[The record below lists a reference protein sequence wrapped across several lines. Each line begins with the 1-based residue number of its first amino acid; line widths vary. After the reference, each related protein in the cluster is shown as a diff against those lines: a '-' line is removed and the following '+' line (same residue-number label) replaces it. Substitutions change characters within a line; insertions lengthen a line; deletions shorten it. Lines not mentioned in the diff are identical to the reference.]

1 MSPKTVMNPPDRE
14 SGTTPANAP
23 IHSIALVGNPNSGKS
38 SLFNRLT
45 GAHQKVANYAG
56 VTVEKKEG
64 DCILPS
70 GSTLHVTDLPGIY
83 SLTPLTQDETVTRQA
98 LLGESGE
105 TPVDLIVFVADATN
119 LRRSMKLLLDVIA
132 LGHPIVLAL
141 NMADL
146 ARKSGQIIYMD
157 RLQTE
162 LGIPVIETVAID
174 SDGIGPL
181 LAWLDQAVHDTGLTS
196 RATHSAPLSDSRS
209 TFAESRRILDTV
221 IRQNA
226 DTYTITRK
234 IDAIVLHPVFGLPI
248 LLGILF
254 LMFQAVFSWAE
265 LPMEWIENGVSATGD
280 LFSAILPEGILR
292 SLIVDGVI
300 AGVGSIIVFL
310 PQILILFFFILV
322 LEESGYLPRAAF
334 MLDKLMSGIGLS
346 GHAFIPLL
354 SSFACAVPG
363 IMATRTIKNRKDRII
378 TILIAPLMTCS
389 ARLPVYSLI
398 ISAFIPGRSVG
409 PFNLQGLV
417 LFTLYVSGI
426 LAAVIVAWILK
437 HLIGKNEYQPL
448 LMELPSYHMPR
459 VRNIALGLWERARVF
474 LIRVSTVIFATS
486 VLLWVLSTYPSPP
499 DGAAGSPIQYSF
511 AGQLGHWLEYI
522 VEPVG
527 FNWQIA
533 VALIPGMAAREIAV
547 SALGTVYALSA
558 TGDDLSLALASFI
571 ATSWSLPTALSLL
584 AWFVFAPQCFATL
597 SVIRRETN
605 SWWTMLF
612 AMGYLFSLAYLA
624 SWATYRISSLILG
637 I

>member
-1 MSPKTVMNPPDRE
+1 MNPSEHE
-14 SGTTPANAP
+14 SGTEPASTP
-23 IHSIALVGNPNSGKS
+23 IHSIVLVGNPNSGKS
-38 SLFNRLT
+38 ALFNRLT

-64 DCILPS
+64 DFFLPS
-70 GSTLHVTDLPGIY
+70 GAGIHVTDLPGIY
-83 SLTPLTQDETVTRQA
+83 SLTPLTQDEAVTRQA
-98 LLGESGE
+98 LLGQSLE
-105 TPVDLIVFVADATN
+105 TPIDLIVFVADATN
-119 LRRSMKLLLDVIA
+119 LRRCMKLILDIMA
-132 LGHPIVLAL
+132 LGHPMVLAL
-141 NMADL
+141 NMTDL
-146 ARKSGQIIYMD
+146 ARKSGQIIDLD
-157 RLQTE
+157 RLRTE

-174 SDGIGPL
+174 THGITQL
-181 LAWLDQAVHDTGLTS
+181 LDWLD
-196 RATHSAPLSDSRS
+196 RAINEKPAPTMRHSDIAPDSRT
-209 TFAESRRILDTV
+209 TFDESRRILDAV

-226 DTYTITRK
+226 DTYTLTRK

-248 LLGILF
+248 LFGILF

-265 LPMEWIENGVSATGD
+265 LPMEWIESGVSATGD
-280 LFSAILPEGILR
+280 LLTALLPEGILR

-334 MLDKLMSGIGLS
+334 MLDKMMSGIGLS

-389 ARLPVYSLI
+389 ARLPVYSLV
-398 ISAFIPGRSVG
+398 ISAFIPERNVG
-409 PFNLQGLV
+409 LFNLQGLV
-417 LFTLYVSGI
+417 LFTLYISGI
-426 LAAVIVAWILK
+426 FSAVIVAWVLK

-459 VRNIALGLWERARVF
+459 MRNIALGLWERARVF

-499 DGAAGSPIQYSF
+499 DGAVGSPIQYSF
-511 AGQLGHWLEYI
+511 AGQLGHLLEYI
-522 VEPVG
+522 VQPIG

-558 TGDDLSLALASFI
+558 TGDDLSVALASFI
-571 ATSWSLPTALSLL
+571 ASSWSLPTALSLL

-597 SVIRRETN
+597 GVIRRETN

-612 AMGYLFSLAYLA
+612 AMCYLFTLAYIV

-637 I
+637 

>member
-1 MSPKTVMNPPDRE
+1 MKPPERE
-14 SGTTPANAP
+14 SGIKPAGP
-23 IHSIALVGNPNSGKS
+23 SIHSIALVGNPNSGKS
-38 SLFNRLT
+38 ALFNRLT

-64 DCILPS
+64 DFFLPS
-70 GSTLHVTDLPGIY
+70 GTSLHVTDLPGIY
-83 SLTPLTQDETVTRQA
+83 SLTPLTQDEAVTRQT
-98 LLGESGE
+98 LLGQSGE
-105 TPVDLIVFVADATN
+105 TPIDLIVFVADATN
-119 LRRSMKLLLDVIA
+119 LRRCMKLILDVIA
-132 LGHPIVLAL
+132 LGHPMVLAL
-141 NMADL
+141 NMTDL
-146 ARKSGQIIYMD
+146 ARKSGQVIDLD
-157 RLQTE
+157 RLRTE

-174 SDGIGPL
+174 TNGITPL
-181 LAWLDQAVHDTGLTS
+181 LDCLERIIHDTSPTS
-196 RATHSAPLSDSRS
+196 NAYHSETSPDSAT
-209 TFAESRRILDTV
+209 TFDESRRILDAV

-226 DTYTITRK
+226 DTYTLTRK
-234 IDAIVLHPVFGLPI
+234 IDAIVLHPAFGLPI

-265 LPMEWIENGVSATGD
+265 LPMEWIENGISATGD
-280 LFSAILPEGILR
+280 LLANLLPEGILR
-292 SLIVDGVI
+292 SLIVDGII

-398 ISAFIPGRSVG
+398 ISAFIPERSVG

-426 LAAVIVAWILK
+426 LAAVIIAWILN

-499 DGAAGSPIQYSF
+499 DGAIGSPIQYSF
-511 AGQLGHWLEYI
+511 AGQLGHLLEHI
-522 VEPVG
+522 FEPIG

-558 TGDDLSLALASFI
+558 TGDDLSVALASFI

-597 SVIRRETN
+597 GVIRRETN

-612 AMGYLFSLAYLA
+612 AMVYLFGLAYLA
-624 SWATYRISSLILG
+624 SWTIYRISSLILG
-637 I
+637 

>member
-1 MSPKTVMNPPDRE
+1 MNPPERE
-14 SGTTPANAP
+14 SGTEQTSHP
-23 IHSIALVGNPNSGKS
+23 IHSIVLVGNPNSGKS
-38 SLFNRLT
+38 ALFNRLT

-64 DCILPS
+64 DFVLPS
-70 GSTLHVTDLPGIY
+70 GKSLHVTDLPGIY
-83 SLTPLTQDETVTRQA
+83 SLTPLTQDEAVTRQV

-105 TPVDLIVFVADATN
+105 TPMDLIVFVADATN
-119 LRRSMKLLLDVIA
+119 LRRSMKLILDVIA
-132 LGHPIVLAL
+132 LGHPTILAL
-141 NMADL
+141 NMTDL
-146 ARKSGQIIYMD
+146 ARKSGQIIDLD
-157 RLQTE
+157 RLRSE
-162 LGIPVIETVAID
+162 LGIPVIETVAIEA
-174 SDGIGPL
+174 DGVAPL
-181 LAWLDQAVHDTGLTS
+181 LDWLDQTVHDKSGTVPAAPFATS
-196 RATHSAPLSDSRS
+196 GSR
-209 TFAESRRILDTV
+209 TTYTESRRILDSI
-221 IRQNA
+221 IRKNA
-226 DTYTITRK
+226 DTYTLNRK
-234 IDAIVLHPVFGLPI
+234 IDAIVLHPFFGLPI

-265 LPMEWIENGVSATGD
+265 LPMEWIENGVGAASDLCSA
-280 LFSAILPEGILR
+280 LLPEGILR

-300 AGVGSIIVFL
+300 AGIGSIIVFL

-334 MLDKLMSGIGLS
+334 MLDKMMSSIGLS

-363 IMATRTIKNRKDRII
+363 IMATRTIKNRKHRII

-398 ISAFIPGRSVG
+398 IGAFIPQRSVG

-417 LFTLYVSGI
+417 LFTLYISGI
-426 LAAVIVAWILK
+426 LAAISVAWILNR
-437 HLIGKNEYQPL
+437 LIGKNEYQPL
-448 LMELPSYHMPR
+448 LMELPSYHMPHLR
-459 VRNIALGLWERARVF
+459 SIALGLWERARVF

-486 VLLWVLSTYPSPP
+486 VLLWALSTYPSAP
-499 DGAAGSPIQYSF
+499 AEAVGSPIQYSF

-522 VEPVG
+522 VEPIG

-558 TGDDLSLALASFI
+558 TGEDLSLALASVI
-571 ATSWSLPTALSLL
+571 ASNWSLPTALSLL

-597 SVIRRETN
+597 GVIRRETN
-605 SWWTMLF
+605 SWWIMFF
-612 AMGYLFSLAYLA
+612 AMTYLFGLAYLA
-624 SWATYRISSLILG
+624 SWVTYRISTLILG
-637 I
+637 T

>member
-1 MSPKTVMNPPDRE
+1 MKPPERE
-14 SGTTPANAP
+14 SGIKPAGP
-23 IHSIALVGNPNSGKS
+23 SIHSIALVGNPNSGKS
-38 SLFNRLT
+38 ALFNRLT

-64 DCILPS
+64 DFFLPS
-70 GSTLHVTDLPGIY
+70 GTSLHVTDLPGIY
-83 SLTPLTQDETVTRQA
+83 SLTPLTQDEAVTRQT
-98 LLGESGE
+98 LLGQSGE
-105 TPVDLIVFVADATN
+105 TPIDLIVFVADATN
-119 LRRSMKLLLDVIA
+119 LRRCMKLILDVIA
-132 LGHPIVLAL
+132 LGHPMVLAL
-141 NMADL
+141 NMTDL
-146 ARKSGQIIYMD
+146 ARKSGQVIDLD
-157 RLQTE
+157 RLRTE

-174 SDGIGPL
+174 TNGITPL
-181 LAWLDQAVHDTGLTS
+181 LDCLERIIHDTSPTS
-196 RATHSAPLSDSRS
+196 NAYHSETSPDSAT
-209 TFAESRRILDTV
+209 TFDESRRILGAV

-226 DTYTITRK
+226 DTYTLTRK
-234 IDAIVLHPVFGLPI
+234 IDAIVLHPAFGLPI

-265 LPMEWIENGVSATGD
+265 LPMEWIENGISATGD
-280 LFSAILPEGILR
+280 LLANLLPEGILR
-292 SLIVDGVI
+292 SLIVDGII

-398 ISAFIPGRSVG
+398 ISAFIPERSVG

-426 LAAVIVAWILK
+426 LAAVIIAWILN

-499 DGAAGSPIQYSF
+499 DGAIGSPIQYSF
-511 AGQLGHWLEYI
+511 AGQLGHLLEHI
-522 VEPVG
+522 FEPIG

-558 TGDDLSLALASFI
+558 TGDDLSVALASFI

-597 SVIRRETN
+597 GVIRRETN

-612 AMGYLFSLAYLA
+612 AMVYLFGLAYLA
-624 SWATYRISSLILG
+624 SWTIYRISSLILG
-637 I
+637 

>member
-1 MSPKTVMNPPDRE
+1 MNPPERE
-14 SGTTPANAP
+14 SGITPANP
-23 IHSIALVGNPNSGKS
+23 SVHSIALVGNPNSGKS
-38 SLFNRLT
+38 ALFNRLT

-64 DCILPS
+64 DFFLPS
-70 GSTLHVTDLPGIY
+70 GQTVHVTDLPGIY
-83 SLTPLTQDETVTRQA
+83 SLTPLTQDEAVTRQA
-98 LLGESGE
+98 LLDKSGE
-105 TPVDLIVFVADATN
+105 TPIDFIVFVADATN
-119 LRRSMKLLLDVIA
+119 LRRCMKLVLDVIA
-132 LGHPIVLAL
+132 LGHPMVLAL
-141 NMADL
+141 NMTDL
-146 ARKSGQIIYMD
+146 ARKSGQIIDLD
-157 RLQTE
+157 RLRTE

-174 SDGIGPL
+174 TNGIAPL
-181 LAWLDQAVHDTGLTS
+181 LDWLDQAINETS
-196 RATHSAPLSDSRS
+196 RTSAAHHSGSSPDSGTS
-209 TFAESRRILDTV
+209 FDESRRILDAV
-221 IRQNA
+221 IRKNA
-226 DTYTITRK
+226 DTYTLTRK
-234 IDAIVLHPVFGLPI
+234 IDAIVLHPAFGIPI

-265 LPMEWIENGVSATGD
+265 LPMEWIENGVSTTGD
-280 LFSAILPEGILR
+280 LLSALLPEGILR

-398 ISAFIPGRSVG
+398 ISAFIPERNVG

-426 LAAVIVAWILK
+426 LAAIIVAWILN

-499 DGAAGSPIQYSF
+499 EGATGSPIQYSF

-522 VEPVG
+522 VEPIG
-527 FNWQIA
+527 FNWQ
-533 VALIPGMAAREIAV
+533 IAV

-558 TGDDLSLALASFI
+558 TGDDLSGALASFI
-571 ATSWSLPTALSLL
+571 ASSWSLPTALSLL

-597 SVIRRETN
+597 GVIRRETN

-612 AMGYLFSLAYLA
+612 AMCYLFALAYLI

-637 I
+637 V

>member
-1 MSPKTVMNPPDRE
+1 MNPPERE
-14 SGTTPANAP
+14 SGITPANP
-23 IHSIALVGNPNSGKS
+23 SVHSITLVGNPNSGKS
-38 SLFNRLT
+38 ALFNRLT

-64 DCILPS
+64 DFFLPS
-70 GSTLHVTDLPGIY
+70 GQTVHVTDLPGIY
-83 SLTPLTQDETVTRQA
+83 SLTPLTQDEAVTRQA
-98 LLGESGE
+98 LLDKSGE
-105 TPVDLIVFVADATN
+105 TPIDFIVFVADATN
-119 LRRSMKLLLDVIA
+119 LRRCMKLVLDVIA
-132 LGHPIVLAL
+132 LGHPMVLAL
-141 NMADL
+141 NMTDL
-146 ARKSGQIIYMD
+146 ARKSGQIIDLD
-157 RLQTE
+157 RLRTE

-174 SDGIGPL
+174 TNGIAPL
-181 LAWLDQAVHDTGLTS
+181 LDWLDQAINETS
-196 RATHSAPLSDSRS
+196 RTSAAHHSGSSPDSGTS
-209 TFAESRRILDTV
+209 FDESRRILDAV
-221 IRQNA
+221 IRKNA
-226 DTYTITRK
+226 DTYTLTRK
-234 IDAIVLHPVFGLPI
+234 IDAIVLHPAFGIPI

-265 LPMEWIENGVSATGD
+265 LPMEWIENGVSTTGD
-280 LFSAILPEGILR
+280 LLSALLPEGILR

-398 ISAFIPGRSVG
+398 ISAFIPERNVG

-426 LAAVIVAWILK
+426 LAAIIVAWILN

-499 DGAAGSPIQYSF
+499 EGATGSPIQYSF

-522 VEPVG
+522 VEPIG

-558 TGDDLSLALASFI
+558 TGDDLSGALASFI
-571 ATSWSLPTALSLL
+571 ASSWSLPTALSLL

-597 SVIRRETN
+597 GVIRRETN

-612 AMGYLFSLAYLA
+612 AMCYLFALAYLI

-637 I
+637 V